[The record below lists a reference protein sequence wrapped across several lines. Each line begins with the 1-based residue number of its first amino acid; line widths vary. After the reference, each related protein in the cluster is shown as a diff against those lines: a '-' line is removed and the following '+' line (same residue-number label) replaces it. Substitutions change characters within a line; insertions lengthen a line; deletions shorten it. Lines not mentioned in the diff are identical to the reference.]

1 MTRPLLVVDGDS
13 FAHRSY
19 HALPKTIRRRGDKGG
34 GAIVGFANFLL
45 RLYESENPRAVLV
58 AWDTLEEPTYRHEA
72 LEEYQ
77 GGRDFD
83 DELVDQ
89 LDILPEFVAACGF
102 AVAKAAGYEAD
113 DFLAAAVAQEE
124 RRHGSAI
131 VATGDRDA
139 FQLASERTTILQPVR
154 AGEMARIGPSQ
165 VRERYG
171 VDPQQ
176 VPDFIALRGDPSD
189 RIPGARGIGPK
200 TAAGLLR
207 QHGTLDKILA
217 SGRFA
222 EQAQDLRLYRRIAT
236 MDAAAPIPKL
246 PDQHPSWAKAA
257 ALARDWA
264 LNRLAE
270 RLDALAQAQHAER

>member
-1 MTRPLLVVDGDS
+1 MTRPLLVIDGDS
-13 FAHRSY
+13 FAHRSF

-45 RLYESENPRAVLV
+45 RLYESEHPRAVLV
-58 AWDTLEEPTYRHEA
+58 GWDTLDEPTYRHEA

-89 LDILPEFVAACGF
+89 LDILPDFVTACGF
-102 AVAKAAGYEAD
+102 AMAKAAGYEAD

-124 RRHGSAI
+124 RRHGTAI

-154 AGEMARIGPSQ
+154 AGEMARIGPNE

-171 VDPQQ
+171 VDPSQ

-189 RIPGARGIGPK
+189 KIPGARGVGPK

-207 QHGTLDKILA
+207 QHGTLDKVLA

-222 EQAQDLRLYRRIAT
+222 EQAEDLRLYRRIAT
-236 MDAAAPIPKL
+236 MDAVAPLPKL
-246 PDQHPSWAKAA
+246 PDQNPTWAKAA

-270 RLDALAQAQHAER
+270 RLDALAASGGDAG